1 MLDQP
6 EATEFAV
13 LRIGDQEIQLPII
26 VGTEGERGIDISNL
40 RKYTGCVTIDPS
52 FVNTAACYSLSLIH
66 I

>member
-40 RKYTGCVTIDPS
+40 RKYTGCDVHS
-52 FVNTAACYSLSLIH
+52 
-66 I
+66 